1 MVAEDGHH
9 AQHKLIVDQ
18 HPFTWPEATIT
29 GAQIKALAGVDPS
42 YGVWQEV
49 PGGKIDPEIADNQSV
64 DLSKPGTE
72 KFFTAKKQTTE
83 GS

>member
-1 MVAEDGHH
+1 MATEHPHPKEYHLVIDHH
-9 AQHKLIVDQ
+9 PH
-18 HPFTWPEATIT
+18 TWPEKLIS

-49 PGGKIDPEIADNQSV
+49 AGGHDLEIQDTQSV
-64 DLSKPGTE
+64 DLSHEGVE

-83 GS
+83 GNA